1 LAASA
6 EVDADVVDG
15 VAAATLTRSGAG
27 AGAGAGAAA
36 TLACGAG
43 AAAGRGAAAAFGAGV
58 AARTRIQY
66 IVRSV
71 SFCAFSA
78 AAEAAA
84 DGATTWAIVAVLEAA
99 PASIRTQRA
108 MILKSGMAVVLR

>member
-1 LAASA
+1 MRSGPRGCGRGGTILVA
-6 EVDADVVDG
+6 EGGELETGSGDGGSGDG
-15 VAAATLTRSGAG
+15 VVE
-27 AGAGAGAAA
+27 
-36 TLACGAG
+36 
-43 AAAGRGAAAAFGAGV
+43 AGRPAFGAGV

-84 DGATTWAIVAVLEAA
+84 DGATTWAIVAVLAAA
-99 PASIRTQRA
+99 PASIRTQRV